1 MIRHLRQ
8 GDFTTMPWANG
19 RGTTVEMLRVDRD
32 GKLLWRL
39 SRASVIED
47 GPFSVFAGIDRSLT
61 VISGAGFDLR
71 GDTMHL
77 QARPL
82 VPVAFQGDVPISAV
96 GVTEPCED
104 FNVMVARGLVVA
116 QVDVVTSCEMSAACG
131 TAAVFAIAPS
141 VVKGIAL
148 AAYDVILTDEPVTLA
163 GLAIVV
169 RVLSIETAM
178 ANLKNV

>member
-8 GDFTTMPWANG
+8 DDFTTMPWANG
-19 RGTTVEMLRVDRD
+19 RGSTVEMLRVDRD

-47 GPFSVFAGIDRSLT
+47 GPFSVFTGIDRSLT
-61 VISGAGFDLR
+61 VITGAGFDLQ
-71 GDTMHL
+71 GDAVHL
-77 QARPL
+77 QARPM
-82 VPVAFQGDVPISAV
+82 VPVAFPGDVPISAV
-96 GVTEPCED
+96 GVTGPCED

-116 QVDVVTSCEMSAACG
+116 QVDVVTSCEKSAAGG
-131 TAAVFAIAPS
+131 TIAVCAIAPS
-141 VVKGIAL
+141 VVQGIAL
-148 AAYDVILTDEPVTLA
+148 AVYEVIVTDEPVVVS

-178 ANLKNV
+178 ANLT